1 MIDSSRI
8 YSARVSF
15 CNETVYNKYMDKI
28 ERARELEAM
37 IDQLNKEY
45 FELGV
50 RSLKDDSFDQLWFEL
65 KDLYEDEDVKKS
77 LGRIDMPM
85 GTHSIHGRKIKHV
98 APVISLDKIKSNV
111 EKTQFVNRVCKFFET
126 RLGDFICESETF
138 NVQPKLDGMTV
149 VVYKKHGSDPVVVT
163 RGGGLA
169 GEDVTDQIRP
179 LPVWPLL
186 CGLYD
191 GAIIRGEALIPSE
204 LSTNRS
210 MVSGVVRSKQQNAA
224 LNAGVKIVFYE
235 ILDRVDFALTTQEKL
250 DKLRSYGLEVV
261 DNHRFDNPCDAAEMA
276 YKLSHDDSFAR
287 GYKYPLDGV
296 VIKPGVTWET
306 IKEGQGHYRRQ
317 LAVKFPPLSAVT
329 TLTRIEFKE
338 GKNGLLTPIAE
349 FDTVEIG
356 GRSFSKASL
365 GSWSAAVELGV
376 YEGAT
381 VEVSIMN
388 DIIPKITAVIKPNSD
403 ATESYMP
410 VGCYVKGR
418 HLYRDVSVV
427 TIDNVLEMA
436 NMSLSLAVPP
446 SVRRK
451 LVENGVRSLYQL
463 LMMDRRDYGLT
474 PKKAEDLFISID
486 NLKREKVSPADVI
499 VCYAP
504 AGMGETT
511 VRKLRSMTFDEV
523 LKALPNPISEEW
535 IDDARSVSVLVS
547 K

>member
-1 MIDSSRI
+1 
-8 YSARVSF
+8 
-15 CNETVYNKYMDKI
+15 MDKI

-45 FELGV
+45 FELGT

-85 GTHSIHGRKIKHV
+85 GTHSIHGRKVKHV
-98 APVISLDKIKSNV
+98 VPVISLDKIKSNV

-126 RLGDFICESETF
+126 RLGDFICDSETF

-210 MVSGVVRSKQQNAA
+210 MVSGVVRSKQKDAA

-276 YKLSHDDSFAR
+276 YKLSHDDPFAR

-317 LAVKFPPLSAVT
+317 LAVKFPPLSAIT

-349 FDTVEIG
+349 FETVEIG

-365 GSWSAAVELGV
+365 GSWSATVELGV

-436 NMSLSLAVPP
+436 NMSLSLAIPP

-474 PKKAEDLFISID
+474 PKKEEDLFISID
-486 NLKREKVSPADVI
+486 NLKREKVSPADVV

-511 VRKLRSMTFDEV
+511 VRKLRSMAFDEV